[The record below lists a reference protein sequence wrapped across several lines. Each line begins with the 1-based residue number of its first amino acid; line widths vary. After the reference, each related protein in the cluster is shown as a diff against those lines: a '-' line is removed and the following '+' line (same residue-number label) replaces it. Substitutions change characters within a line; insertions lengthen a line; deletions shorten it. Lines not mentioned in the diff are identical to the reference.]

1 MAAPPVT
8 REACLQIKE
17 AIDKSGGNFSVAAQ
31 LLGIPRPTLISR
43 YQAGLRQKFY
53 KPVEQ
58 RIGMPVQPPPSV
70 GIAAASSTLYDADG
84 QVKLQWIKTKE
95 GHDPAKWVEHIK
107 DVFADATPIKR
118 IAAPKGP
125 ANPKLLTV
133 YPIGDHHVGMYSW
146 AEETGADYDIKIA
159 ERILVSAISHLVESA
174 PASDTALIVNLG
186 DFFHVDNLK
195 NATSRSGNV
204 LDVDTR
210 YAGMIRAGVRM
221 LRTVIDCALTK
232 HKKVKVMCAIG
243 NHDDIGALWLA
254 LALEQFY
261 DNNPRVEIET
271 SPSKFY
277 YHRHGK
283 VLLGVTHGDTGK
295 PEKMHSVMAVDRAK
309 DWGET
314 QHRYW
319 LTGHVHTR
327 KVIEFPGVMWET
339 FRVLSP
345 NDAWATAAGYRS
357 GRDMTSIVFH
367 QDHGEIS
374 RHRFD
379 VSMLA

>member
-8 REACLQIKE
+8 REACLQVKE
-17 AIDKSGGNFSVAAQ
+17 AIDKSGGNFTVAAQ
-31 LLGIPRPTLISR
+31 LLGIPRPTLVSR
-43 YQAGLRQKFY
+43 YKAGVHY
-53 KPVEQ
+53 KYFDPVEQ
-58 RIGMPVQPPPSV
+58 RIGMPIQPPSPV

-84 QVKLQWIKTKE
+84 QIKLQWIKTKE
-95 GHDPAKWVEHIK
+95 GQDPAKWVEHIK
-107 DVFADATPIKR
+107 EVFADATPIAR
-118 IAAPKGP
+118 IAAPKKS

-159 ERILVSAISHLVESA
+159 ERLLISAIQHLVESA
-174 PASDTALIVNLG
+174 PASDTALIANLG

-195 NATSRSGNV
+195 NVTNRSGNV

-221 LRTVIDCALTK
+221 MRTVIDCALAK
-232 HKKVKVMCAIG
+232 HKKVRVMCAIG

-261 DNNPRVEIET
+261 DANPRVQIET

-283 VLLGVTHGDTGK
+283 VLIGVTHGDTGK
-295 PEKMHSVMAVDRAK
+295 PEKMHSVMAVDRAA

-327 KVIEFPGVMWET
+327 KVLEFPGVLWET

-345 NDAWATAAGYRS
+345 TDAWATAAGYRS

-367 QDHGEIS
+367 KDHGEIS

-379 VSMLA
+379 VSMLS

>member
-8 REACLQIKE
+8 REACLQVKE
-17 AIDKSGGNFSVAAQ
+17 AIDKSGGNFTVAAQ
-31 LLGIPRPTLISR
+31 LLGIPRPTLVSR
-43 YQAGLRQKFY
+43 YKAGVHY
-53 KPVEQ
+53 KYFDPVEQ
-58 RIGMPVQPPPSV
+58 RIGMPIQPPSPV
-70 GIAAASSTLYDADG
+70 GIAAASSTLYGEDG
-84 QVKLQWIKTKE
+84 QIKLQWIKTKE
-95 GHDPAKWVEHIK
+95 GQDPAKWVEHIK

-118 IAAPKGP
+118 IAAPKTLT
-125 ANPKLLTV
+125 NPKLLTV

-146 AEETGADYDIKIA
+146 AEETGADYDLKIA
-159 ERILVSAISHLVESA
+159 ERLLVSAIQHLVESA
-174 PASDTALIVNLG
+174 PASNTALIANLG

-195 NATSRSGNV
+195 NVTSRSGNV

-221 LRTVIDCALTK
+221 MRTVIDCALTK
-232 HKKVKVMCAIG
+232 HKKVRVMCAIG
-243 NHDDIGALWLA
+243 NHDDVGALWLA

-261 DNNPRVEIET
+261 DANPRVQIET

-277 YHRHGK
+277 YYRHGK
-283 VLLGVTHGDTGK
+283 VLIGVTHGDTGK
-295 PEKMHSVMAVDRAK
+295 PEKMHSVMAVDRAA

-345 NDAWATAAGYRS
+345 TDAWATAAGYRS
-357 GRDMTSIVFH
+357 SRDMTSIVFH

-379 VSMLA
+379 VSMLS

>member
-8 REACLQIKE
+8 REACLQVKE
-17 AIDKSGGNFSVAAQ
+17 AIDKSGGNFTVAAQ
-31 LLGIPRPTLISR
+31 LLGIPRPTLVSR
-43 YQAGLRQKFY
+43 YKAGVHY
-53 KPVEQ
+53 KYFDPVEQ
-58 RIGMPVQPPPSV
+58 RIGMPIQPPSPV
-70 GIAAASSTLYDADG
+70 GIAAASSTLYGEDG
-84 QVKLQWIKTKE
+84 QIKLQWIKTKE
-95 GHDPAKWVEHIK
+95 GQDPAKWVEHIK

-118 IAAPKGP
+118 IAAPKKS

-159 ERILVSAISHLVESA
+159 ERLLISAIQHLVESA
-174 PASDTALIVNLG
+174 PASDTALIANLG

-195 NATSRSGNV
+195 NVTNRSGNV

-221 LRTVIDCALTK
+221 MRTVIDCALAK
-232 HKKVKVMCAIG
+232 HKKVRVMCAIG

-261 DNNPRVEIET
+261 DANPRVQIET

-283 VLLGVTHGDTGK
+283 VLIGVTHGDTGK
-295 PEKMHSVMAVDRAK
+295 PEKMHSVMAVDRAA

-327 KVIEFPGVMWET
+327 KVLEFPGVLWET

-345 NDAWATAAGYRS
+345 TDAWATAAGYRS

-367 QDHGEIS
+367 KDHGEIS

-379 VSMLA
+379 VSMLS